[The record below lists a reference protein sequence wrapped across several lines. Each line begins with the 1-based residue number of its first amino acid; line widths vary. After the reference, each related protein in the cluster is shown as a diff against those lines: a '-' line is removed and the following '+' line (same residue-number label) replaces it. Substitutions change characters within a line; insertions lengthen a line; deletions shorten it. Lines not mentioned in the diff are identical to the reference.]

1 MGIDERTGD
10 IELSTVVERP
20 DDNQSQDLE
29 ESNVFG
35 RAEDGEVF
43 SLPPADGGKDAWLFL
58 ASCVVFEAISW
69 GFPFSFGVFQS
80 YYEQK
85 FTNNESS
92 IAAIGTTATGLMYV
106 SAPFWFIVLK
116 MNPRFRRPSV
126 FVGFVVMIA
135 SLVGASFAK
144 SVSQLIATQGV
155 LYAIG
160 ASMHY
165 YPLFIYLDEWFVLRR
180 NFAFGC
186 ICAAC
191 GAGGVI
197 IPFALDWVLRTY
209 GFRTALRTWAVV
221 AVVLTTPAIYFMK
234 PRLPVRHHTNVGPQ
248 RVEIGYLKSRTF
260 WVLQCASIIQGLGF
274 FLPSVYL
281 SSFAQAVGFTAV
293 DGTLAIALINGA
305 QIVGAMFIG
314 YLGDR
319 CHVTTG
325 ILVCSIGSVVAVF
338 VFWTFATIKPMLF
351 VFALLYGVYAGGYST
366 TWSGVAKTVRENGYP
381 GADTG
386 MIISLLSCGKGIGA
400 VVSGP
405 MSEAIFAADSFRANA
420 PYAFGSGYGSLLVMT
435 GVTAFVGGSAWY
447 AKQFK
452 LIH

>member
-1 MGIDERTGD
+1 
-10 IELSTVVERP
+10 
-20 DDNQSQDLE
+20 
-29 ESNVFG
+29 
-35 RAEDGEVF
+35 
-43 SLPPADGGKDAWLFL
+43 
-58 ASCVVFEAISW
+58 
-69 GFPFSFGVFQS
+69 
-80 YYEQK
+80 
-85 FTNNESS
+85 
-92 IAAIGTTATGLMYV
+92 MYV
-106 SAPFWFIVLK
+106 SAPFWFIALK
-116 MNPRFRRPSV
+116 MNPRYRRPSI

-135 SLVGASFAK
+135 SLIGASFAK
-144 SVSQLIATQGV
+144 STSQLIATQGV
-155 LYAIG
+155 MYAIG

-186 ICAAC
+186 ICASC

-221 AVVLTTPAIYFMK
+221 AVVLTTPALFFMK

-248 RVEIGYLKSRTF
+248 KVEFGYLKSRTF
-260 WVLQCASIIQGLGF
+260 WILQSASIIQGLGF

-351 VFALLYGVYAGGYST
+351 VFAILYGVYAGGYST
-366 TWSGVAKTVRENGYP
+366 TWSGVAKTIRENGYP
-381 GADTG
+381 GAETG
-386 MIISLLSCGKGIGA
+386 MIISLFSCGKGIGA

-405 MSEAIFAADSFRANA
+405 MSEALVEADHWRSNA

-435 GVTAFVGGSAWY
+435 GITAFVGGSAWY

>member
-1 MGIDERTGD
+1 MGVDQRTGD
-10 IELSTVVERP
+10 IELSTVVERTE
-20 DDNQSQDLE
+20 DDQSQDLE
-29 ESNVFG
+29 VSNIFG

-58 ASCVVFEAISW
+58 ISCVIFEAVSW
-69 GFPFSFGVFQS
+69 GFPFSFGVFQA
-80 YYEQK
+80 YYAQHFEG
-85 FTNNESS
+85 NESS
-92 IAAIGTTATGLMYV
+92 VAAIGTTATGLLYV
-106 SAPFWFIVLK
+106 SAPFWFVLNK
-116 MNPRFRRPSV
+116 MNPRWRRPSV

-135 SLVGASFAK
+135 SLIGASFAN

-155 LYAIG
+155 MYAIG

-165 YPLFIYLDEWFVLRR
+165 YPLFIYLDEWFVQRR

-191 GAGGVI
+191 GAGGVV

-209 GFRTALRTWAVV
+209 GFRTALRVWAIV
-221 AVVLTTPAIYFMK
+221 AVVLTTPALFFMK
-234 PRLPVRHHTNVGPQ
+234 PRLP
-248 RVEIGYLKSRTF
+248 RVEMGYLKSRTF
-260 WVLQCASIIQGLGF
+260 WILQCASIVQGLGF

-281 SSFAQAVGFTAV
+281 SSFAQSVGFTAV

-351 VFALLYGVYAGGYST
+351 IFAFLYGVYAGGYST

-381 GADTG
+381 GAETG
-386 MIISLLSCGKGIGA
+386 MIISLFSCGKGIGA

-405 MSEAIFAADSFRANA
+405 LSEALVKSDSWKSKA
-420 PYAFGSGYGSLLVMT
+420 PFAFGTGYGSLLVMT